1 MSKGN
6 GLQREE
12 LFKQI
17 VGALNE
23 MPDLLRRTFVLRH
36 YKGLSEKEIAVK
48 VGVKAEEVSPL
59 LRRADEF
66 LYEKVAS

>member
-1 MSKGN
+1 MSNGN
-6 GLQREE
+6 GLQREK

-17 VGALNE
+17 VEALNE

-36 YKGLSEKEIAVK
+36 YEGFSEREIAAK

-59 LRRADEF
+59 LKRADEF
-66 LYEKVAS
+66 L